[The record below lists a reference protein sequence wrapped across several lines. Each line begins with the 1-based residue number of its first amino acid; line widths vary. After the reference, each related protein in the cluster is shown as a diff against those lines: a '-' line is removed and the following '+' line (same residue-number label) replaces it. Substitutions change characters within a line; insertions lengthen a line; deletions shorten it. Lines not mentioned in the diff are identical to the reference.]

1 MSDTHVVTTGLDIG
15 PQLAANLAITHR
27 WLRDNNVS
35 LTMSLFKLSEE
46 VGEVSQ
52 AYTGVCGAN
61 PRKGTTHTWDDVAD
75 EVSDVAIT
83 ALNVLAAMNRDPL
96 NALNQRLQFVV
107 ERIEAGGDL

>member
-1 MSDTHVVTTGLDIG
+1 MSDTDVVTAGLDIG
-15 PQLAANLAITHR
+15 PQLAAKLAITHR

-96 NALNQRLQFVV
+96 NALTQRLQFVV